1 MVLFFF
7 NDFEFGW
14 MFFKIQT
21 WFPFNVTIHINGRE
35 YLSKLFDKENI
46 QYTMYNNSFSSVS
59 DFDKAQ
65 NIADSILNKHLSDSF
80 DGLASKINI
89 HIKDI

>member
-1 MVLFFF
+1 
-7 NDFEFGW
+7 
-14 MFFKIQT
+14 
-21 WFPFNVTIHINGRE
+21 
-35 YLSKLFDKENI
+35 
-46 QYTMYNNSFSSVS
+46 MYNNSFSSVS

-80 DGLASKINI
+80 DGLASEINI